1 MNIVFELLG
10 ERGKLQV
17 VEDTELGYLFVVIP
31 YEKKA
36 SPSVVRELREQTLD
50 PWRFVEG
57 YGFILDLSIWRQ
69 QSEVTIEEVKERI
82 ENKYKGL
89 VDKIFEIINKAAAT
103 SSTKKKK
110 KKKKKSK
117 KKSKKKR

>member
-1 MNIVFELLG
+1 MSVLFEITG

-17 VEDTELGYLFVVIP
+17 VEDTELGYIFVVIP

-36 SPSVVRELREQTLD
+36 LPSAVRELREQTLD

-69 QSEVTIEEVKERI
+69 QSEITIEEVKEKI

-89 VDKIFEIINKAAAT
+89 VDNIFEIIDKATGA
-103 SSTKKKK
+103 SNIKKK